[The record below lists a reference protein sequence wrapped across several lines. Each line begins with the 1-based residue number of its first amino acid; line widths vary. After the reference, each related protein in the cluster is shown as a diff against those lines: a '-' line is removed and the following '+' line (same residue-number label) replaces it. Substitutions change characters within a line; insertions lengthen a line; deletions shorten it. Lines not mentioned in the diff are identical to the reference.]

1 MRIQEAGRVG
11 QRPGAVLIEDLERH
25 GTDDGR
31 PQAEGTCEVHP
42 GEREPVLGGDPL
54 EVGAQRCGE
63 LAVDLAH
70 ATLGVRPLEDADE
83 GDDEPGAGLVGQAGR
98 CGVPGDGRA
107 VEEGEARRFAQAPR
121 AQRSRRGLQ
130 LCRGALVP
138 RRVDTTDVLDARLR
152 VAPRSSLGRIRA
164 RLLDLRAAS
173 PARTTSFVASDFY
186 GPGASMA
193 LGGDRVLDPAVTGRP
208 VRPLGRV
215 DLPRAWTFLPDL
227 AAAMVAA
234 GEAPATVA
242 GGSTIV
248 LAPVVHATQRELAT
262 AYAREAG
269 RARVRVRPV
278 RAGVLRAAAPFSRSM
293 AAMAEMSYLFTE
305 PLLVDTRA
313 SIEDL
318 GVAPTAL
325 EDAVRRSV
333 ATRVG
338 GPRPAVRA
346 S

>member
-1 MRIQEAGRVG
+1 MRTLVVGAGQVGPHIALHLAERGEHVVLASRSASGPDHPRVERRHLDATDPRAVDDALVDVDVVHLCVHASAY
-11 QRPGAVLIEDLERH
+11 RPDVW
-25 GTDDGR
+25 
-31 PQAEGTCEVHP
+31 
-42 GEREPVLGGDPL
+42 ERELFPL
-54 EVGAQRCGE
+54 ESVV
-63 LAVDLAH
+63 L
-70 ATLGVRPLEDADE
+70 DA
-83 GDDEPGAGLVGQAGR
+83 A
-98 CGVPGDGRA
+98 
-107 VEEGEARRFAQAPR
+107 ARHDVHVVLPESVYAF
-121 AQRSRRGLQ
+121 
-130 LCRGALVP
+130 
-138 RRVDTTDVLDARLR
+138 DTSDVLDARLH
-152 VAPRSSLGRIRA
+152 VAPRSSMGRIRA

-173 PARTTSFVASDFY
+173 PARTTSVVASDFY

-215 DLPRAWTFLPDL
+215 DLPHAWTFLPDL

-242 GGSTIV
+242 GGSAIV